1 LYLKSNLGYL
11 FMYCIHCGNKLTGNA
26 KFCHSCGLEVVDEKP
41 AGDNAVSQEIEPKEE
56 TDKPN
61 LPNEHEDDALVS
73 EKIDIKRKTVEQNF
87 RPAVVYK
94 RIANFFLDLM
104 FYYAFALIVGVV
116 IGVMGFADQLTPVYD
131 KLLGAILYYFY
142 YLISES
148 SMDKSPAKFITSTK
162 VIKRDGSKPTFKDY
176 AVRSLVRV
184 FLIEALSFVTTKNAG
199 NPIGWHDSTAGT
211 LVVDDPPKHWN
222 K

>member
-1 LYLKSNLGYL
+1 MLKELAP
-11 FMYCIHCGNKLTGNA
+11 K
-26 KFCHSCGLEVVDEKP
+26 
-41 AGDNAVSQEIEPKEE
+41 AVMPPSPKS
-56 TDKPN
+56 TACKKSTR
-61 LPNEHEDDALVS
+61 V
-73 EKIDIKRKTVEQNF
+73 
-87 RPAVVYK
+87 
-94 RIANFFLDLM
+94 
-104 FYYAFALIVGVV
+104 
-116 IGVMGFADQLTPVYD
+116 
-131 KLLGAILYYFY
+131 
-142 YLISES
+142 
-148 SMDKSPAKFITSTK
+148 MDKSPAKFITSTK